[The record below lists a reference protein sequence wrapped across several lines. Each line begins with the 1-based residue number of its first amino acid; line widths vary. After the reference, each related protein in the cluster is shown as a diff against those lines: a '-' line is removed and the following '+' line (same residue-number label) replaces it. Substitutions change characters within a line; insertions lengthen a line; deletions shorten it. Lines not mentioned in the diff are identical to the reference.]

1 MEDKE
6 LYDKYIIEL
15 LDEIEDL
22 RMKISLVKQVLIE
35 IRDRDNTHFSKIAEA
50 VLSEINGKS

>member
-1 MEDKE
+1 MEDRE
-6 LYDKYIIEL
+6 LYDKYILEL

>member
-1 MEDKE
+1 MEYNE
-6 LYDKYIIEL
+6 LYDKYILEL

-35 IRDRDNTHFSKIAEA
+35 IRDRDSSHFSKLAEA